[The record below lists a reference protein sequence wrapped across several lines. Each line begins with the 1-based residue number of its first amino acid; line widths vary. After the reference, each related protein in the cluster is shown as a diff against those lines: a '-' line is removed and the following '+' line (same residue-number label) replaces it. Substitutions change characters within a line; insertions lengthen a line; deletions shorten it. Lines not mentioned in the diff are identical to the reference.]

1 MSKIINSSEPK
12 NTKVQLQMIKL
23 IVHQQKIAIFGSFEL
38 FFCSF
43 KLFLLIQTIFSFEL
57 FFCSWTI
64 FFARHL
70 DYFFLLI
77 LNYFSA
83 HIELFFEYIKWA
95 KKLFISLK
103 NVIVWTIGRL
113 NYYTW
118 YHVQKFKRPIVHIV
132 NSSNGSSSNY

>member
-57 FFCSWTI
+57 FFCSF

-83 HIELFFEYIKWA
+83 HIELFFE
-95 KKLFISLK
+95 
-103 NVIVWTIGRL
+103 
-113 NYYTW
+113 
-118 YHVQKFKRPIVHIV
+118 
-132 NSSNGSSSNY
+132 

>member
-57 FFCSWTI
+57 FFCS
-64 FFARHL
+64 FFCSTFGL
-70 DYFFLLI
+70 FF
-77 LNYFSA
+77 FA
-83 HIELFFEYIKWA
+83 HIELFFGSY
-95 KKLFISLK
+95 
-103 NVIVWTIGRL
+103 WTIFLIYKMSKKIVYIFKECYCL
-113 NYYTW
+113 NYW
-118 YHVQKFKRPIVHIV
+118 SFELLHLVPCAKVQTT
-132 NSSNGSSSNY
+132 NSSYSQ